1 MASPESSARVEAIW
15 IAPVRRR
22 PLVPVTTIRA
32 VPGRGLEGDR
42 YFLGRGSLSRWPSA
56 ARAISFIERETL
68 DSLLGEHGIDLRD
81 GRSRRNVETSGV
93 VLGELKGRRF
103 RIGTVLFRGAQL
115 CQPCAYLE
123 RLTAAGAFAALK
135 GRGGLRAEVLEEG
148 IITVGDAVEVVG
160 D

>member
-1 MASPESSARVEAIW
+1 MPRGQVEAIW
-15 IAPVRRR
+15 IAPVRRQ

-42 YFLGRGSLSRWPSA
+42 YFLGRGSLSRWPGA
-56 ARAISFIERETL
+56 ARAVSLIEHEAL
-68 DSLLGEHGIDLRD
+68 DAVLREHGIDLRD

-93 VLGELKGRRF
+93 VLADLKGRRF
-103 RIGTVLFRGAQL
+103 RLGTALLRGVLA
-115 CQPCAYLE
+115 CQPCGYLE
-123 RLTAAGAFAALK
+123 RLTAVGALAALK

-148 IITVGDAVEVVG
+148 IFAVGDTLEVLE